1 MSAFWNTVKREP
13 VRYFTVAAA
22 LTPLITTGL
31 ILFDW
36 WHPAVEQL
44 AYVNGLPAA
53 VAVAF
58 GVTVVRN
65 AVTPNDK
72 LPGPIVER
80 ADQMSATDS
89 DKMKATTPAPPD
101 KPEGG

>member
-1 MSAFWNTVKREP
+1 MDALFNTIRREP
-13 VRYFTVAAA
+13 VRYFTVASG
-22 LTPLITTGL
+22 LIPLITTGL

-53 VAVAF
+53 IAVVF
-58 GVTVVRN
+58 GVTIVRN

-80 ADQMSATDS
+80 ADQMSSTS
-89 DKMKATTPAPPD
+89 STKMQATTPD
-101 KPEGG
+101 TLKEQ